1 MSKPIIV
8 MKIPE
13 DYPRRMSPEELNQWV
28 NVAKNALGDNY
39 ILVPTP
45 LDIEALDKTQK
56 IIPIDA
62 KLYSIEEL
70 EDMIRRWNK

>member
-8 MKIPE
+8 MKVPAN
-13 DYPRRMSPEELNQWV
+13 YPRCMSPEELSMWV
-28 NVAKNALGDNY
+28 KVVQISLGDDY
-39 ILVPTP
+39 ILVASP

-62 KLYSIEEL
+62 KLYNIEEL
-70 EDMIRRWNK
+70 EEMIRWWKK

>member
-8 MKIPE
+8 MKVPE
-13 DYPRRMSPEELNQWV
+13 DYPRKMSPEELHGWV
-28 NVAKNALGDNY
+28 KVAQIALGDDY

-45 LDIEALDKTQK
+45 LDIEALDKSQK

-70 EDMIRRWNK
+70 EDMIRWWKK

>member
-1 MSKPIIV
+1 M
-8 MKIPE
+8 
-13 DYPRRMSPEELNQWV
+13 V